1 MEGGRKGSWKE
12 RDIEWGKSS
21 DIWHHDLTHA
31 RERDVRLSTSW
42 GFSNLLVLSLSLSLS
57 LLPLRSLSL
66 SRLPIY
72 FLFYPIAFS
81 FTHTLSLSLLPLRSL
96 SLSRLPIFS
105 LFYPIAFSFTHI
117 LSLSYLIALFLSLLP
132 IHYFSYTISFISL
145 LPIVSLSLLPIN
157 SLLPIYSL
165 SYPIMFITLL
175 PILSLSLTHS
185 FSLSVRS
192 VHQFGDENCSYST
205 RVLGNV

>member
-42 GFSNLLVLSLSLSLS
+42 GFSNLLVLS
-57 LLPLRSLSL
+57 
-66 SRLPIY
+66 
-72 FLFYPIAFS
+72 
-81 FTHTLSLSLLPLRSL
+81 LSLSLLPLRSL